1 MGRGYKLKGKFKYET
16 CTTSLSR
23 KNDNCYSEENESR
36 RSSRAQTEGA
46 KLVYWN
52 SRGLT
57 RLVLAAV
64 SLPHYPRGWSIPLE
78 MRQRFRINARDRALT
93 SPFAFPRANS
103 TGILLLF
110 HFESCNFAKFLTRW
124 FSPQLLSSFD
134 NESVWTTGF
143 RSITCAGAG

>member
-1 MGRGYKLKGKFKYET
+1 MELIFIDRWAKIMNWKEDLNET

-103 TGILLLF
+103 TR
-110 HFESCNFAKFLTRW
+110 NFTFI
-124 FSPQLLSSFD
+124 P
-134 NESVWTTGF
+134 F
-143 RSITCAGAG
+143 RVV

>member
-1 MGRGYKLKGKFKYET
+1 MNWKEDLNET

-64 SLPHYPRGWSIPLE
+64 SLPHYPRGWS
-78 MRQRFRINARDRALT
+78 NVSALT
-93 SPFAFPRANS
+93 HAIVP
-103 TGILLLF
+103 
-110 HFESCNFAKFLTRW
+110 
-124 FSPQLLSSFD
+124 
-134 NESVWTTGF
+134 
-143 RSITCAGAG
+143 

>member
-1 MGRGYKLKGKFKYET
+1 MGKDYELKGKFKYET

-93 SPFAFPRANS
+93 HPSCQFHREFYFYSISSRVILQNS
-103 TGILLLF
+103 IFLQQDGFLLNCYR
-110 HFESCNFAKFLTRW
+110 H
-124 FSPQLLSSFD
+124 
-134 NESVWTTGF
+134 
-143 RSITCAGAG
+143 SITSQSERRVSVR

>member
-1 MGRGYKLKGKFKYET
+1 MKGKFKYET

-93 SPFAFPRANS
+93 HPSCQFHREFYFYSISSRVILQNS
-103 TGILLLF
+103 IFLQQDGFLLNCYR
-110 HFESCNFAKFLTRW
+110 H
-124 FSPQLLSSFD
+124 
-134 NESVWTTGF
+134 
-143 RSITCAGAG
+143 SITSQSERRVSVR